1 MGCIQTLTGLKNTCD
16 ANLGGIKRAW
26 FGNFDEITVAVDEA
40 THTITGITGGTLY
53 EYEFNRQTGSL
64 QSTITVDEANGV
76 RFYTNTAALVFT
88 KMEATKHA
96 EIEALGRGHLVGIFE
111 DNNLDPATGHGN
123 MWFVGADNYMSAAEL
138 TAQTGTAFSDLNGYN
153 TSLSQMSGHLPYK
166 IAYSTFQS
174 IIDA

>member
-26 FGNFDEITVAVDEA
+26 FGNFDEINVTVDEA
-40 THTITGITGGTLY
+40 THTVSGITGGTLY

-64 QSTITVDEANGV
+64 TSTITVDEANGV

-96 EIEALGRGHLVGIFE
+96 EIEALAQGHLVGIFE
-111 DNNLDPATGHGN
+111 DANGE
-123 MWFVGADNYMSAAEL
+123 MWYVGKDNYMSAAEL

-166 IAYSTFQS
+166 IAYSTFES

>member
-26 FGNFDEITVAVDEA
+26 FGNFDEFTVTVDEA
-40 THTITGITGGTLY
+40 THTVSGITGTTTGATLY

-64 QSTITVDEANGV
+64 TSTITVDEANGV

-96 EIEALGRGHLVGIFE
+96 EIEALAQGHLVGIFE
-111 DNNLDPATGHGN
+111 DANGN
-123 MWFVGADNYMSAAEL
+123 MWFVGADNYMSASEL

-166 IAYSTFQS
+166 IAYSTFES

>member
-1 MGCIQTLTGLKNTCD
+1 MGCIQTLTGLKNSCD

-64 QSTITVDEANGV
+64 TSTITVDEANGV

-88 KMEATKHA
+88 KMEAQKHV
-96 EIEALGRGHLVGIFE
+96 EIEALGQGHLVGIFE
-111 DNNLDPATGHGN
+111 DANGE

-138 TAQTGTAFSDLNGYN
+138 TAQSGTAFSDLNGYN
-153 TSLSQMSGHLPYK
+153 TTLSQMSGHLPYK
-166 IAYSTFQS
+166 IAYSTFES